1 MNTGKQI
8 NSMIALML
16 LLLLLVGV
24 YTIWDPFRAEA
35 TAERTHEEVAER
47 GAKVYLRNCRS
58 CHGNTGEGRIGPA
71 LNPEIRA
78 NNPNLRNF
86 ADPNALAETERIV
99 RYTIECGRIGTIM
112 PPWSDKHG
120 GSLNDEQIRQLVTLI
135 TDPPEGL
142 WDRLPEIAEAI
153 HEAPELPAIEE
164 ITSGATATGATS
176 YVCGQLAP
184 AQPEET
190 GPVEV
195 RTQWE
200 VIATDNRFNVRRMGV
215 PAGQPFTV
223 RLQNNGQALHNW
235 NVQGVQSAN
244 GQPIIVGTPPTFIA
258 GGQSASGTFT
268 ITAPGNYNFICGVRP
283 VEMRGTLV
291 VQEGGAPTA
300 SPGPSP
306 AAGPSPSPAP
316 TPSPGASPTPSP
328 GAAGASPS
336 PPSAATGSPSPSPTS
351 SP

>member
-8 NSMIALML
+8 NAMIALLL

-35 TAERTHEEVAER
+35 TAERTQEEVAER

-71 LNPEIRA
+71 LNPAIRA

-86 ADPNALAETERIV
+86 ADPNALAENRKIV
-99 RYTIECGRIGTIM
+99 TNTIECGRIGTIM
-112 PPWSDKHG
+112 PPWSDKQG
-120 GSLNDEQIRQLVTLI
+120 GSLNDEQVRQLMILI
-135 TDPPEGL
+135 TEPPEGI
-142 WDRLPEIAEAI
+142 WDHLPEIAHEI
-153 HEAPELPAIEE
+153 HEDTELPPIEE
-164 ITSGATATGATS
+164 ITAGTTATGATS
-176 YVCGQLAP
+176 YVCGQRAP
-184 AQPEET
+184 EQPEET

-195 RTQWE
+195 RTDWE

-223 RLQNNGQALHNW
+223 RVQNNGQALHNW
-235 NVQGVQSAN
+235 NVQGVQGAG
-244 GQPIIVGTPPTFIA
+244 GQPIIVGTPPTFLA

-268 ITAPGNYNFICGVRP
+268 ITAPGNYNFICDVHP

-291 VQEGGAPTA
+291 VQEGGSPTA

-306 AAGPSPSPAP
+306 AAGSSPSPAP
-316 TPSPGASPTPSP
+316 AASPDASPSP

-336 PPSAATGSPSPSPTS
+336 PPSAATGPPSPAPTS